1 MRDIVIPTIVL
12 FLICVIVTMSLALT
26 NYATKDAIAEQN
38 KIQAESAKRE
48 VFSEAETFEE
58 IEDLDS
64 ILGAA
69 GEEKLIKEAFHCSK
83 NGKEIGRVYSVE
95 SNGYGGVISMVVG
108 IDNDGKI
115 TGVKIISLS
124 ETPGLGSKVQEE
136 PFLSQLVGITP
147 KEALT
152 VVKSGGSK
160 QEEIDAVSGATISS
174 KAVVKGIQAAIDM
187 DKKIREL
194 RGEAVF

>member
-1 MRDIVIPTIVL
+1 M
-12 FLICVIVTMSLALT
+12 
-26 NYATKDAIAEQN
+26 
-38 KIQAESAKRE
+38 
-48 VFSEAETFEE
+48 
-58 IEDLDS
+58 
-64 ILGAA
+64 
-69 GEEKLIKEAFHCSK
+69 
-83 NGKEIGRVYSVE
+83 
-95 SNGYGGVISMVVG
+95 
-108 IDNDGKI
+108 
-115 TGVKIISLS
+115 
-124 ETPGLGSKVQEE
+124 
-136 PFLSQLVGITP
+136 FLSQLVGITP